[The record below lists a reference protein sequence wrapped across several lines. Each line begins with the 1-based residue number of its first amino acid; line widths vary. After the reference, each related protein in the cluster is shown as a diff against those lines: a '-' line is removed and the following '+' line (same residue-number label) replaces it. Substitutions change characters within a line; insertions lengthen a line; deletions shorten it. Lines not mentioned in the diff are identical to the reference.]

1 MGDDPYFSNATP
13 CGGFMEVG
21 DPLEHHD
28 HTYGSYHLQDL
39 LFLRWFG
46 ANIDTSVNNQ
56 WSFQN
61 ESLSICTPP

>member
-1 MGDDPYFSNATP
+1 
-13 CGGFMEVG
+13 MEVG